1 MQSSM
6 MMRTPQSFGL
16 LLLLFVSGVCT
27 KKRLQGFNN
36 EVDNDG
42 KDGASWSQRF
52 PRARCMSRCLSL
64 HSAASRQNNGT
75 LPWCRSHRECAK
87 CLDPCKDSWSTKR
100 KSNCKDLCKEL
111 FPMNHWECV
120 ASCEFLQTILEVKQG
135 GCPLPTLASGFA
147 AACVDSCDHDTEC
160 PAQKKC
166 CSNNCGHTC
175 QYPQDIYE
183 GVPLKPRKKLDFE
196 EVAPGNLEVR
206 WSSRLN
212 SSSES
217 VVYILQTRW
226 NFGIQPNGDAAT
238 SWDVVAQTT
247 EHRTRL
253 YNIRPGR
260 WYQFRVA
267 AVNVHGTRGFTTP
280 SRPICSSREPPRPPA
295 PTELSVTNITFA
307 SSQTV
312 LVQLQWHMLED
323 LDVPVD
329 HYKVRWTWTTIGQS
343 PVSSLTKRRK
353 LVRERQVVLDGMR
366 TGRTY
371 SVEVQAVSYWKQTQL
386 KGPRAIVHFSTQLSP
401 YNTTA
406 LPKSPVADN
415 LHVGT
420 PFYQNGQLHV
430 HVYWQRST
438 DPSVEYY
445 RIQWLPEYCEH
456 KENIHREKSS
466 TKETFTSLQGL
477 LFSCKYKVLLQPVS
491 RTSRPPAKSI
501 CFTTPSCPAIQAKSP
516 SPIGCNR
523 GALSPQKALVKP
535 THLTVAFMVRGGNLT
550 AIFNWETS
558 AGSSQRQLTGY
569 RVTLVEVTS
578 ISPLNNSNFYQTH
591 ILNPDVNNLAVSDLH
606 LASVYRLVVQG
617 ITADGEG
624 SAISRTFQTPAFQHL
639 LKHIKDD

>member
-196 EVAPGNLEVR
+196 E
-206 WSSRLN
+206 
-212 SSSES
+212 
-217 VVYILQTRW
+217 TRW